1 MLRIAR
7 CRRRRRCRNVTRSV
21 NLEGNYDRTVS
32 DAGGGWVGG
41 STFGPARHGHRLIL
55 FPLIFD
61 RLESDFGD
69 DASSEWGAE
78 AFGDLHGGEIRGGW
92 GG

>member
-1 MLRIAR
+1 MLRIVR
-7 CRRRRRCRNVTRSV
+7 YRRQRRCRNVTRFVS
-21 NLEGNYDRTVS
+21 LEGNHDRTAS
-32 DAGGGWVGG
+32 DVWAGG
-41 STFGPARHGHRLIL
+41 SIFRPARHGHRLIL
-55 FPLIFD
+55 IPLIFD

-78 AFGDLHGGEIRGGW
+78 AFGDLHGGEIRGGR

>member
-1 MLRIAR
+1 MLRIVR
-7 CRRRRRCRNVTRSV
+7 YRRQRRCRNVTRFVS
-21 NLEGNYDRTVS
+21 LEGNHDRSVC
-32 DAGGGWVGG
+32 DVWVGG
-41 STFGPARHGHRLIL
+41 SIFGPARYGHRLIL
-55 FPLIFD
+55 IPLIFD

-78 AFGDLHGGEIRGGW
+78 AFGDLHGGEIRGGR

>member
-7 CRRRRRCRNVTRSV
+7 CRRRRCRNVTRFV
-21 NLEGNYDRTVS
+21 DLEGNYDRTVC
-32 DAGGGWVGG
+32 DVWAGG
-41 STFGPARHGHRLIL
+41 SIFGPARHRHWLIL

-69 DASSEWGAE
+69 DAPSEWGAE
-78 AFGDLHGGEIRGGW
+78 AFGDLHGGEIRGDW